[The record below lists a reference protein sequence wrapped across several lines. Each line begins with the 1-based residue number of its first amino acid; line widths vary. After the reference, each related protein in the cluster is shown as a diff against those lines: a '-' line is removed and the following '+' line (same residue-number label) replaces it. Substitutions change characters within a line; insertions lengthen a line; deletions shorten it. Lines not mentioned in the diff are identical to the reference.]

1 MLQRINKRE
10 LLYFIEMSFL
20 FGLVAHAFAFFNYL
34 PSHDALNAVYASPVE
49 DRLKYYT
56 GRFCIPLLRKLFGPL
71 VLPWVVGAVSL
82 FLVACS
88 AYFVCRILKINKKL
102 HCTLVIAIMSTNLT
116 MTTMYATYSHE
127 MIYDMLA
134 LFLACYAAY
143 AICNKCLR
151 GGYIQAVLCVVIIAG
166 LYQSYV
172 FTITTLIL
180 LNHILLLMNGARW
193 KETFISGCKQ
203 IILIAIGVLIYF
215 ILYYMICYFMQINM
229 DPTKSMSDTN
239 QLSFLSQILF
249 VYRKAIRNLVFP
261 YSILPVIL
269 VSGSSCILIGITIF
283 KLIKNF
289 WKNSQ
294 NNKKRIKEFIL
305 MIILIIVFPITSI
318 GIAIINSYIH
328 ECMIYALW
336 FTYCFAFAVIENQTE
351 NQPDIKT
358 QNKMFIFVAALI
370 SILIFN
376 NILIANT
383 CYLKKSIEDRAT
395 LSVMTRVV
403 DDLEDRD
410 DYKMGETK
418 LMFYGTGPYYI
429 YLDGFEDVYQITGV
443 DFKAPIYDSNLWYY
457 NCYQAY
463 FDYVLDYPAQT
474 VSYEEFE
481 SMLHLEEVRS
491 IPAFPDKDY
500 IQNINGVL
508 VVNMGN

>member
-1 MLQRINKRE
+1 
-10 LLYFIEMSFL
+10 
-20 FGLVAHAFAFFNYL
+20 
-34 PSHDALNAVYASPVE
+34 
-49 DRLKYYT
+49 
-56 GRFCIPLLRKLFGPL
+56 
-71 VLPWVVGAVSL
+71 
-82 FLVACS
+82 
-88 AYFVCRILKINKKL
+88 
-102 HCTLVIAIMSTNLT
+102 
-116 MTTMYATYSHE
+116 
-127 MIYDMLA
+127 
-134 LFLACYAAY
+134 
-143 AICNKCLR
+143 
-151 GGYIQAVLCVVIIAG
+151 
-166 LYQSYV
+166 
-172 FTITTLIL
+172 
-180 LNHILLLMNGARW
+180 MNGAGW
-193 KETFISGCKQ
+193 KKTFVSGCKQ
-203 IILIAIGVLIYF
+203 ISLIAVGVLLYF
-215 ILYYMICYFMQINM
+215 LLYHMICCFMQIDM
-229 DPTKSMSDTN
+229 DPAKSMSDTN
-239 QLSFLSQILF
+239 QLRFLLQILL

-269 VSGSSCILIGITIF
+269 VSGSSCILIGITFF

-289 WKNSQ
+289 WQNSQ
-294 NNKKRIKEFIL
+294 NHKKSIMEFIL
-305 MIILIIVFPITSI
+305 MISLIAVFPIASI
-318 GIAIINSYIH
+318 GIAMVNSYIH
-328 ECMIYALW
+328 ECMIYSLW
-336 FTYCFAFAVIENQTE
+336 FIYCFIFSIFENQAE
-351 NQPDIKT
+351 NQIKNQSDIKT
-358 QNKMFIFVAALI
+358 KNKMYIFVVALS

-474 VSYEEFE
+474 VSCEEFE
-481 SMLHLEEVRS
+481 SMMRLEEVRS

>member
-1 MLQRINKRE
+1 
-10 LLYFIEMSFL
+10 MSFL
-20 FGLVAHAFAFFNYL
+20 FGLLAHAYNFFNYL

-49 DRLKYYT
+49 EQWKYYT
-56 GRFCIPLLRKLFGPL
+56 GRFCIPLIRKLFGPL

-88 AYFVCRILKINKKL
+88 AYFVCKILKINKKL
-102 HCTLVIAIMSTNLT
+102 HCALVIAVMTTNLT
-116 MTTMYATYSHE
+116 MTAMYATYSHE

-143 AICNKCLR
+143 ALCNKGLR
-151 GGYIQAVLCVVIIAG
+151 FGNIQAVICIVIIAG
-166 LYQSYV
+166 LYQSYI
-172 FTITTLIL
+172 FTITALIL
-180 LNHILLLMNGARW
+180 LYHVLLLMNGARW
-193 KETFISGCKQ
+193 KETIVSGCKQ
-203 IILIAIGVLIYF
+203 ICLIAVGVLIYF
-215 ILYYMICYFMQINM
+215 LLYYTICYFMQINM
-229 DPTKSMSDTN
+229 DPARSMSDTN
-239 QLSFLSQILF
+239 QLKFLLQIVF
-249 VYRKAIRNLVFP
+249 VYRKAIRNLVLP
-261 YSILPVIL
+261 YSVLPMIL
-269 VSGSSCILIGITIF
+269 VSGSSCILIGITF
-283 KLIKNF
+283 LKLIKNF

-294 NNKKRIKEFIL
+294 NNKKRVKEFIL
-305 MIILIIVFPITSI
+305 LIILIIVFPIASI
-318 GIAIINSYIH
+318 GIAIINSYVH
-328 ECMIYALW
+328 ECMMYSLW
-336 FTYCFAFAVIENQTE
+336 FVYCSAFSVIENQKE
-351 NQPDIKT
+351 K
-358 QNKMFIFVAALI
+358 QNKIPIIVAAL
-370 SILIFN
+370 SGVLIFN

-383 CYLKKSIEDRAT
+383 CYLKKSIEDRAA

-418 LMFYGTGPYYI
+418 LMFYGTGPYYV

-474 VSYEEFE
+474 VSCEEFE
-481 SMLHLEEVRS
+481 SMMRLEEVRS

-508 VVNMGN
+508 VVNMGK